1 MRRLKALE
9 SFAKFRRES
18 RWKGCMRSGKDHALH
33 GKDHILHEKDHILST
48 MAIISFTECSA
59 AFSSKVL

>member
-18 RWKGCMRSGKDHALH
+18 RWKGCVRSGKDHALP
-33 GKDHILHEKDHILST
+33 GKDHILST

>member
-1 MRRLKALE
+1 MRRLKSLE

-18 RWKGCMRSGKDHALH
+18 RWKGCVRSG
-33 GKDHILHEKDHILST
+33 KDHILST

>member
-18 RWKGCMRSGKDHALH
+18 RWKGCVRSGKDHAL
-33 GKDHILHEKDHILST
+33 LWKDHILST

>member
-18 RWKGCMRSGKDHALH
+18 RWKGCVRS

>member
-18 RWKGCMRSGKDHALH
+18 RWKGCVRSGKDHVL
-33 GKDHILHEKDHILST
+33 LWKDHILST

>member
-18 RWKGCMRSGKDHALH
+18 RWKGCVRSGKDHVLH
-33 GKDHILHEKDHILST
+33 GKDHILST